1 MDPLT
6 KRILSRTGLVHS
18 NLLLPPVHGVGIV
31 YLKEPLE
38 DAEIHL
44 HNARKA
50 LYSLEKARQSNE
62 DKKTIDGLEDELKDA
77 MAKLEKREQRHF
89 KDRFG
94 NGCLAGWCNEE
105 EELEDGDGVDDE
117 WESPEFENFGSAT
130 FLDPG
135 TYPEN
140 WDLDEKVDSAILRE
154 GDEFEFK
161 HTRAVDEKEVRET
174 FSEDSLDRFKDGKW
188 YTSANI
194 DAYMALLGGESNP
207 GHGEKIFMD
216 SVLMNAFANSNEE
229 TPEKRYEHVRKA
241 TEGLDITEASKIFIP
256 INVNTNHWIMM
267 VVELKHKWITSL
279 NSLEDDMYSTIMY
292 DTEEKWFNHVK
303 DWLGEEI
310 KTKKPAFKFEK
321 ENMKHHR
328 KPVPL
333 QENDYDCG
341 VFACLFA
348 AWESNDLPMKSEK
361 SPFNQT
367 YVTEMRKAIAYSVLR
382 QTLEVK
388 VEET

>member
-62 DKKTIDGLEDELKDA
+62 DQKTIDGLEDELKDA

-105 EELEDGDGVDDE
+105 EK
-117 WESPEFENFGSAT
+117 ESEEEEEERWPEFESFGSAT

-140 WDLDEKVDSAILRE
+140 WNLYDEEVDSAISE
-154 GDEFEFK
+154 DGGEFK
-161 HTRAVDEKEVRET
+161 FRHAKAVGGKVAEESFTKE
-174 FSEDSLDRFKDGKW
+174 DLGRFKDGQW
-188 YTSANI
+188 YKSAHI

-207 GHGEKIFMD
+207 GRGTNMFMN
-216 SVLMNAFANSNEE
+216 SQLMNSFGNSNEA
-229 TPEKRYEHVRKA
+229 TPEKRYERVRKA
-241 TEGLDITEASKIFIP
+241 TEGLDITEASRIFIP
-256 INVNTNHWIMM
+256 INVNENHWIMM
-267 VVELKHKWITSL
+267 VVELKHGWITSL
-279 NSLEDDMYSTIMY
+279 NSLEDGMYD

-310 KTKKPAFKFEK
+310 KTKKPAFEFKK

-333 QENDYDCG
+333 QENGYDCG

-348 AWESNDLPMKSEK
+348 AWESNDLPMKSEN

-367 YVTEMRKAIAYSVLR
+367 YVTKMRKAIAYSVLH